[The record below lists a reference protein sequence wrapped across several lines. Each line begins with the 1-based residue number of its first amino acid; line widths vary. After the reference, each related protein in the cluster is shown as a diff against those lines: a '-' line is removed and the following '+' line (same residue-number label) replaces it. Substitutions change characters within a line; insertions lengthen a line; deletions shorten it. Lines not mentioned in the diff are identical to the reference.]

1 MRGAQWL
8 GLGLLLLRCS
18 QQSLPPPGQLFG
30 TYGLALYGDLLFVT
44 SIETAELKVI
54 DLNSPSRDWVRA
66 PNPLE
71 PLSIPVL
78 DRPVA
83 LARDLANDGGTE
95 IPGPYLYVQ
104 GQSSAAISIVG
115 TKRST
120 QLIELARLPTS
131 GVVTAMAARG
141 PDPSRPD
148 AGSTLY
154 YATLDTSRCSPTDAG
169 SCTSDGGS
177 QATLWQ
183 ANIPPV
189 DPATQ
194 RLTGISPIPRWTS
207 QTPINALLALP
218 NSSNLAVATRNQNLP
233 DGGLLRG
240 TTLVLNPQTGPVRT
254 LQFPT
259 SVRFLTTNPAA
270 SVYPA
275 DGGEAVTRVFGILE
289 EESCG
294 TVGAF
299 AGVDGG
305 YTSADGGYQCPAMM
319 AVDTTGQRSTDV
331 TGMGMIP
338 LSYGN
343 AFPMSIA
350 LSAGGLIAVPN
361 ANPDPAGNNG
371 PTMMRT
377 LSNLGIIPASDSNIY
392 FFDADELRALNANPD
407 VDGGGRVLSVS
418 YLNSDGGLLPYLEG
432 PDAGSVAVGNGA
444 ARDET
449 ISIVFQGTISGFQGL
464 PSPAMGQSSFPVS
477 GAPLSRV
484 VIGDRIVVL
493 GSADAGC
500 PDYSGDDTGLT
511 ISQVDAGVLF
521 SNSMVPCQATSFSVR
536 ASGNQPYVVAGT
548 ATGYMGRTGANQLF
562 TYGDLSSY
570 FYHPCTPGISPCQ
583 FDRTMLQ
590 QLRFGFGAGDPAIH
604 RDYAYQIDTL
614 SGFVAEFIQLDT
626 TPGFTGFDYQLPT
639 AAVNVTTVPDGGQL
653 VPLNHFFVTYP
664 SANAVV
670 EFDPVRLILNS
681 ANRLAAFPHN

>member
-1 MRGAQWL
+1 MKRARWL
-8 GLGLLLLRCS
+8 GLGLLALLRCS
-18 QQSLPPPGQLFG
+18 QPSLPPPGQLFG

-104 GQSSAAISIVG
+104 GQSSAEISIVG
-115 TKRST
+115 TDRNT
-120 QLIELARLPTS
+120 QLIELGRVLTS

-141 PDPSRPD
+141 PDPARPD
-148 AGSTLY
+148 GGSTLY
-154 YATLDTSRCSPTDAG
+154 YATLDTSRCLSTDAG
-169 SCTSDGGS
+169 SCGSVGGS

-183 ANIPPV
+183 ASIPPV

-194 RLTGISPIPRWTS
+194 RLSGVSPHPKWVF
-207 QTPINALLALP
+207 QTPVNALLALP
-218 NSSNLAVATRNQNLP
+218 NSPNLAVATRNLNLP

-240 TTLVLNPQTGPVRT
+240 TTVVLDPQTGPVRI

-270 SVYPA
+270 SVYPT
-275 DGGEAVTRVFGILE
+275 DGGEAVTHVFGILD
-289 EESCG
+289 EESCSA
-294 TVGAF
+294 VGDF

-305 YTSADGGYQCPAMM
+305 YTSTDGGYQCPAMM

-331 TGMGMIP
+331 TGTGMVP

-343 AFPMSIA
+343 AFPMSVA
-350 LSAGGLIAVPN
+350 LSAGGSIAVPN
-361 ANPDPAGNNG
+361 TNPDPAGNNG
-371 PTMMRT
+371 PTMIRT
-377 LSNLGIIPASDSNIY
+377 LSNLGIIPASDSSIY
-392 FFDADELRALNANPD
+392 FFDAAELRALNASSD
-407 VDGGGRVLSVS
+407 IDGGGGRVLSIA
-418 YLNSDGGLLPYLEG
+418 YYDSDGGLLPYQDG

-449 ISIVFQGTISGFQGL
+449 ISVVFQGTISGFQGL
-464 PSPAMGQSSFPVS
+464 PSPDAGRSFPVP
-477 GAPLSRV
+477 GAPLDRI
-484 VIGDRIVVL
+484 VIGDQIVVF
-493 GSADAGC
+493 GSDC
-500 PDYSGDDTGLT
+500 PDYSADDTGLT
-511 ISQVDAGVLF
+511 ISQTDFDAGFLLT
-521 SNSMVPCQATSFSVR
+521 NSGVPCQATAFSVR
-536 ASGNQPYVVAGT
+536 ASGNKPYVVTGT
-548 ATGYMGRTGANQLF
+548 ATGHMGRTGTNQVF
-562 TYGDLSSY
+562 TYGGPSSY
-570 FYHPCTPGISPCQ
+570 FYHPCAPGLSPCQ
-583 FDRTMLQ
+583 FDPNAP
-590 QLRFGFGAGDPAIH
+590 QLKFAFGPGDPGIH
-604 RDYAYQIDTL
+604 REYSYQIATL
-614 SGFVAEFIQLDT
+614 SAFAAEFIQLDT

-681 ANRLAAFPHN
+681 VNRLSAFPHN